1 MKRRLPPKTADEQ
14 DVLGKGGWR
23 RWYSWT
29 NRAGACK
36 DVKRRY
42 HRRER
47 RDGKAEACGPW

>member
-23 RWYSWT
+23 RWYTWT
-29 NRAGACK
+29 HRAGACK

-47 RDGKAEACGPW
+47 RDGKAEAKGVW